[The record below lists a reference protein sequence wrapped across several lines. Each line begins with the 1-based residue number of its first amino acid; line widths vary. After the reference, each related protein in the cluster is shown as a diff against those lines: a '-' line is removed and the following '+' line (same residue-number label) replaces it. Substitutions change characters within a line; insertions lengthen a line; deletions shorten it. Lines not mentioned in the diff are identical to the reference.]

1 MFNNHT
7 MSLVTD
13 LNLVANDIR
22 NIDFVTV
29 AAITTSDYP
38 DQPNVYFAGVLLPP
52 TEILMEWADGNQ
64 LILQNE
70 YPKYLLSKEC
80 DDMIVALI
88 AAMTQ
93 RNIILYIPTDEY
105 NVFGPILLNHL
116 RFIYGITVNSPW
128 SSFYVD
134 PTKLPLIM
142 AKFYMMDVM
151 DPQPFLESY
160 PARYALPDFV
170 INKLA
175 VDLNPFG
182 GRPASF
188 EEYRAY
194 FNQLNASKIQQAA
207 QPKQNMIR
215 LVEGGEQK

>member
-22 NIDFVTV
+22 NLDFVTV

-38 DQPNVYFAGVLLPP
+38 DQPNVYYSGILIPP
-52 TEILMEWADGNQ
+52 TEILMEWTDGNQ
-64 LILQNE
+64 FILQNE
-70 YPKYLLSKEC
+70 YPRYLLSEEC
-80 DDMIVALI
+80 DNMIVALI

-105 NVFGPILLNHL
+105 NVFGPILLNHI

-128 SSFYVD
+128 SQFAVD
-134 PTKLPLIM
+134 PTKIPFIM

-151 DPQPFLESY
+151 EPKVFLEAY
-160 PARYALPDFV
+160 PARYPLPDFV

-175 VDLNPFG
+175 MDLNPFNG
-182 GRPASF
+182 NPATF
-188 EEYRAY
+188 EQYKLY
-194 FNQLNASKIQQAA
+194 FNQLNATKGQQQN
-207 QPKQNMIR
+207 QPKQVMAR
-215 LVEGGEQK
+215 LVNNGESK